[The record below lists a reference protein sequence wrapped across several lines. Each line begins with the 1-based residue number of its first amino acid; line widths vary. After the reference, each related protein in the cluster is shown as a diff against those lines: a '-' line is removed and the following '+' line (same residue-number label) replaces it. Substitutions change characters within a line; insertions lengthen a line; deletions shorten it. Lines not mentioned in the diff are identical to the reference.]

1 MAIEGF
7 DFGLLSR
14 NRMFTKTNVYKI
26 IIKVRQS
33 TASCANT
40 TMTSAFYVCFSVSL
54 TYVRIVC
61 EIFTQL
67 NTLDLHGEQFN
78 KLIELSSIAIN

>member
-1 MAIEGF
+1 MATE
-7 DFGLLSR
+7 DFEIGLLSR

-33 TASCANT
+33 TSSGAST
-40 TMTSAFYVCFSVSL
+40 TMTSAFSVCFSVSL

-61 EIFTQL
+61 EIFTQR
-67 NTLDLHGEQFN
+67 NTLDFHGEQF
-78 KLIELSSIAIN
+78 IVC